1 MCMFKKQSIRL
12 LLPLFVVLFVSCT
25 DLETSP
31 RQSLTPDIVLTDLS
45 GFESLAFSMYNRAT
59 GFNYYGQAMMVAP
72 EVLADNLRILANT
85 GRYVGEE
92 ANADREH
99 IDIWNGNVWGGI
111 NDANMIINRSEERR
125 VGKEGRARRTSHHTR
140 EKTPGNKLNSAQ
152 T

>member
-31 RQSLTPDIVLTDLS
+31 RQSLTPDIVLTELS
-45 GFESLAFSMYNRAT
+45 GYESLAFSMYNRAT
-59 GFNYYGQAMMVAP
+59 GFNHHGLSIIVKPGSSVVHGKSQGFIARKIMMVAP

-92 ANADREH
+92 AN
-99 IDIWNGNVWGGI
+99 
-111 NDANMIINRSEERR
+111 
-125 VGKEGRARRTSHHTR
+125 
-140 EKTPGNKLNSAQ
+140 
-152 T
+152 